1 MGKPT
6 KEADILQVLQN
17 IMSGTGIF
25 CQGEGM
31 QKYTILGIKLYDYGA
46 REALR
51 NTDSFLHNGAL
62 NTIVYISNFSSDVGI
77 YVVMK
82 SKVNTDS
89 LSIPNVVAIKRPPMN
104 KNKQVLNK
112 KPRLV

>member
-1 MGKPT
+1 M
-6 KEADILQVLQN
+6 LQN

-51 NTDSFLHNGAL
+51 LASHKLPVKTKIIAREEKTG
-62 NTIVYISNFSSDVGI
+62 GE
-77 YVVMK
+77 
-82 SKVNTDS
+82 
-89 LSIPNVVAIKRPPMN
+89 
-104 KNKQVLNK
+104 QQ
-112 KPRLV
+112 